1 MYESVKLK
9 RFNIMIKKQ
18 LLLILA
24 VTTLG
29 YVNTAYSQS
38 PISGFMQG
46 KGKGNVS
53 LSYSSEK
60 YNEVYLVPDFVDGVP
75 IFNEVQISSAS
86 LYATYGITDQLDVV
100 LSLPYISA
108 EGDASQ
114 AVLNNLNYE
123 NKRSGLQDVSV
134 FVKYNP
140 FYFDYGSSSVRLIA
154 SVGVKTP
161 VGNYDENEGLQSIIA
176 IGNRSTTVSAI
187 GLAMFKMDSGFFA
200 TGQFGGNFA
209 TNEVPNSY
217 ISELKLGYAVSK
229 FYGDAFLANQF
240 STSGVDILG
249 EGFQGFFPA
258 TRVSYTK
265 IGVNLYTPIYK
276 EFGVGTG
283 ISTLL
288 AGRNIG
294 KATGVYGALVYK
306 F

>member
-1 MYESVKLK
+1 
-9 RFNIMIKKQ
+9 MIKKQ
-18 LLLILA
+18 LLFILA

-29 YVNTAYSQS
+29 YVNSAYSQS

-46 KGKGNVS
+46 KGKGNIS
-53 LSYSSEK
+53 LSYNSEK
-60 YNEVYLVPDFVDGVP
+60 YDQVYLVPNLADGVP
-75 IFNEVQISSAS
+75 IFNEVQITSAS
-86 LYATYGITDQLDVV
+86 LYATYGVTDQLDVV
-100 LSLPYISA
+100 FSLPYITSK
-108 EGDASQ
+108 GNASEE
-114 AVLNNLNYE
+114 VLNNLDYE
-123 NKRSGLQDVSV
+123 NKRSGVQDVSV

-140 FYFDYGSSSVRLIA
+140 FYFDYGATSLRLTA
-154 SVGVKTP
+154 AVGVKTP
-161 VGNYDENEGLQSIIA
+161 LGGYEENEGLQSIIA

-229 FYGDAFLANQF
+229 FYGDAYLANQF

-249 EGFQGFFPA
+249 EGFEGFFPA

-265 IGVNLYTPIYK
+265 IGANVYVPVYQ
-276 EFGVGTG
+276 EFGVATG

-294 KATGVYGALVYK
+294 KATGVYGSLVYK